1 MRIWFAE
8 HRTSTANANN
18 QMTHGHESK
27 MRVAQTGPIITSITR
42 AHYSQ
47 LDGLRG
53 LAILLVVF
61 YHFSLPHRD
70 FHGNEPGVVLQL
82 AQAGWMGVDL
92 FFVLS
97 GFLITGILM
106 ETRTQAHYFRNFLG
120 RRFLRIWPLY
130 YLNLVVLLVLLPLFM
145 PSIPAQLQGM
155 QDKQTWFWLYGANWL
170 FAMEGGFGKT
180 SGGYFW
186 SLAVEEQ
193 FYLVWPL
200 VVYWLSDRALL
211 RTSFALLCLSLVSRI
226 VLANLGVSTGS
237 LYTMTFTHLDGL
249 AVGSC
254 LAICFRSSEMSA
266 RLARL
271 LPVAVVVALLGLL
284 AVRAVDRDLFFW
296 SKAMATYGY
305 TFIAILSGA
314 LLVCVMQGGKAGRLS
329 RLFSNRFMTQCGK
342 YSYALYMIHVP
353 VAGLLFPPTFRVLD
367 KLTPS
372 VAYDA
377 KFLIFVVVAFVV
389 SCGISVASWYVFEGP
404 IMALK
409 RYFSYAEARDESRLV
424 VASEVPTASRTGD
437 AHEPTTRGA

>member
-1 MRIWFAE
+1 
-8 HRTSTANANN
+8 
-18 QMTHGHESK
+18 MTHALESK
-27 MRVAQTGPIITSITR
+27 MRAAQAGPIITSIRRT
-42 AHYSQ
+42 HYAQ

-53 LAILLVVF
+53 LAIVLVVF

-70 FHGNEPGVVLQL
+70 FHGNQPGLVLQL

-130 YLNLVVLLVLLPLFM
+130 YLNLLVLLVLLPLVM
-145 PSIPAQLQGM
+145 PSVPPQLQGM
-155 QDKQTWFWLYGANWL
+155 QDKQVWFWLYGANWL
-170 FAMEGGFGKT
+170 FAMEGGFGTT

-193 FYLVWPL
+193 FYLLWPL
-200 VVYWLSDRALL
+200 VVYGLSDRALL

-226 VLANLGVSTGS
+226 VLANMGIATGS

-254 LAICFRSSEMSA
+254 LAICSRSPAMSA
-266 RLARL
+266 RLASM
-271 LPVAVVVALLGLL
+271 LPVAIGVALLGLL
-284 AVRAVDRDLFFW
+284 AVWVVDRDLFFW

-314 LLVCVMQGGKAGRLS
+314 LLLCVMQGGKTGRLS
-329 RLFSNRFMTQCGK
+329 RFFSNRFLTLCGK
-342 YSYALYMIHVP
+342 YSYALYLIHVP
-353 VAGLLFPPTFRVLD
+353 VAGLLFPLTFRALD
-367 KLTPS
+367 KLIPA
-372 VAYDA
+372 VGYDM

-389 SCGISVASWYVFEGP
+389 SCGLSITSWYVFEGP
-404 IMALK
+404 IMTLK
-409 RYFSYAEARDESRLV
+409 RYFNYAETRDQTPLGVESN
-424 VASEVPTASRTGD
+424 APMSNSTGD
-437 AHEPTTRGA
+437 AHKPTTRGA